1 MKSMLARVICR
12 ILAVSLAILPWQAQ
26 AGMISTDQAASR
38 ATVGGFV
45 ERAEVAA
52 QLQAYGISPQEARE
66 RVAALSDAEVADL
79 AGRVESL
86 PAGGIAGLLWI
97 IVIVVL
103 VWHLTKEEPKTGA
116 KPAPAKK

>member
-12 ILAVSLAILPWQAQ
+12 ILAVSLAVLPWQAQ
-26 AGMISTDQAASR
+26 AGMIGTDQVAAR

-52 QLQAYGISPQEARE
+52 RLQAYGVSPQEARE

-86 PAGGIAGLLWI
+86 PAGGVAGLLWI
-97 IVIVVL
+97 IVVVL
-103 VWHLTKEEPKTGA
+103 LIWHFTKESTTAG
-116 KPAPAKK
+116 KK